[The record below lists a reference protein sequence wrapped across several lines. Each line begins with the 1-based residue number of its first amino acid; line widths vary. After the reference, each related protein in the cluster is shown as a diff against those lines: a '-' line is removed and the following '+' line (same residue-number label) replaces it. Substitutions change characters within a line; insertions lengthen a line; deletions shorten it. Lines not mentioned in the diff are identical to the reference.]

1 MHSVKSKKSSIP
13 AALSSVKRLK
23 MKNCPKISA
32 AISNPK
38 NTTTEKSLSRFTEPQ
53 PSEVSYLS
61 KIAICPGSFD
71 PITKGHLDIIRRS
84 AKIFDKVIVVVMSNY
99 RKTGSSLFTVEER
112 VGLIERCTS
121 DLPNVE
127 VDFYMGLLAEYA
139 RQKNA
144 AVIIKGLRAVS
155 DFEDEFQQA
164 LANKSL
170 NPDVETV
177 FMAASA
183 ENMFLSSSVI
193 KQICQLGGDVT
204 PFLPPEISGDII
216 SKLRQQ

>member
-1 MHSVKSKKSSIP
+1 M
-13 AALSSVKRLK
+13 
-23 MKNCPKISA
+23 
-32 AISNPK
+32 
-38 NTTTEKSLSRFTEPQ
+38 
-53 PSEVSYLS
+53 SYLS

-99 RKTGSSLFTVEER
+99 RKTGSSLFTIEER